1 VPSAQICFNS
11 FAEPCKVGRGGYMTI
26 WQIILLIAGCGAIG
40 GIVNCAISGEFS
52 YPRFDAVAKVWRPGW
67 IGNVL
72 VGAVASVVVWGIYGP
87 LASVDLL
94 TGEMTGVHLTV
105 AQLLTSLVI
114 GLSGG
119 KILTLM
125 AEKQAATISK
135 DQLAATVSALTKG

>member
-1 VPSAQICFNS
+1 
-11 FAEPCKVGRGGYMTI
+11 MTI
-26 WQIILLIAGCGAIG
+26 WQIILLIASCGAIG
-40 GIVNCAISGEFS
+40 GIVNCAISGEFN
-52 YPRFDAVAKVWRPGW
+52 YPRFDPAAKVWRPGW

-87 LASVDLL
+87 LASYDVL
-94 TGEMTGVHLTV
+94 TGEMAGVHLTV

-135 DQLAATVSALTKG
+135 DQLAAAVKALTKG

>member
-1 VPSAQICFNS
+1 
-11 FAEPCKVGRGGYMTI
+11 MTI

-40 GIVNCAISGEFS
+40 GIVNCAISGEFN
-52 YPRFDAVAKVWRPGW
+52 YPRFDRGAKVWRPGW

-87 LASVDLL
+87 LASYDV
-94 TGEMTGVHLTV
+94 MTGHVADIHLTV
-105 AQLLTSLVI
+105 AQLLSSLVI

-135 DQLAATVSALTKG
+135 DQLAAAVKALTKG

>member
-1 VPSAQICFNS
+1 MRICFN
-11 FAEPCKVGRGGYMTI
+11 FLIELCKIEPGGFMTI
-26 WQIILLIAGCGAIG
+26 WQIILLIAGCGAVG
-40 GIVNCAISGEFS
+40 GIVNCAISGEFN
-52 YPRFDAVAKVWRPGW
+52 YPRFDAAAKVWRPGW

-94 TGEMTGVHLTV
+94 TGEMAGVRLTV

-135 DQLAATVSALTKG
+135 DQLAAAVKALTKG

>member
-1 VPSAQICFNS
+1 
-11 FAEPCKVGRGGYMTI
+11 MTI
-26 WQIILLIAGCGAIG
+26 WQIILLIAGCGAVG
-40 GIVNCAISGEFS
+40 GIVNCAVSGEFN
-52 YPRFDAVAKVWRPGW
+52 YPRVDATAKVWRPGW

-87 LASVDLL
+87 LASFDLV
-94 TGEMTGVHLTV
+94 TGNVTDIHVTV
-105 AQLLTSLVI
+105 AQLLSSLVI

-135 DQLAATVSALTKG
+135 DQLAAAVKALTKG

>member
-1 VPSAQICFNS
+1 
-11 FAEPCKVGRGGYMTI
+11 MTI

-40 GIVNCAISGEFS
+40 GIVNCAISGEFN
-52 YPRFDAVAKVWRPGW
+52 YPRFDFAAKVWRPGW

-87 LASVDLL
+87 LASFDLL
-94 TGEMTGVHLTV
+94 AGEMTGVHLTV

-135 DQLAATVSALTKG
+135 DQLAAAVKALTKG

>member
-1 VPSAQICFNS
+1 
-11 FAEPCKVGRGGYMTI
+11 MTI
-26 WQIILLIAGCGAIG
+26 WQIILLIAGCGAVG
-40 GIVNCAISGEFS
+40 GIVNCAISGEFN
-52 YPRFDAVAKVWRPGW
+52 YPRFDAAAKVWRPSW

-94 TGEMTGVHLTV
+94 TGEMAGVRLTV

-135 DQLAATVSALTKG
+135 DQLAAAVKALTKG

>member
-1 VPSAQICFNS
+1 
-11 FAEPCKVGRGGYMTI
+11 MTI
-26 WQIILLIAGCGAIG
+26 WQIILLIAGCGAVG
-40 GIVNCAISGEFS
+40 GIVNCAISGEFN
-52 YPRFDAVAKVWRPGW
+52 YPRFDEAAKVWRPGW

-94 TGEMTGVHLTV
+94 TGEMAGVHLTV

-135 DQLAATVSALTKG
+135 DQLAAAVKELTKG

>member
-1 VPSAQICFNS
+1 MPPALQDGDEHSGLGASVGSIGQRRCSQSSSAS
-11 FAEPCKVGRGGYMTI
+11 V
-26 WQIILLIAGCGAIG
+26 L
-40 GIVNCAISGEFS
+40 
-52 YPRFDAVAKVWRPGW
+52 
-67 IGNVL
+67 VL

-94 TGEMTGVHLTV
+94 TGEMAGVRLTV

-135 DQLAATVSALTKG
+135 DQLAAAVKALTEG